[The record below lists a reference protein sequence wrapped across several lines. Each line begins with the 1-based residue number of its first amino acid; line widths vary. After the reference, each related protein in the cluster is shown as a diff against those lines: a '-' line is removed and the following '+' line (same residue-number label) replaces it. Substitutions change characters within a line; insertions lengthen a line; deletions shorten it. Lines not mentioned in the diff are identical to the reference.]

1 MRKVVLTEFLSLDG
15 VMEAPDQWHFPF
27 WSDEM
32 GQYKQDEMMAT
43 DALLLGRITY
53 EGFAAAWPNYQDE
66 DGFADRM
73 NGVPKHVVSTTLKN
87 PEWNNSHVIRE
98 NVVAEINKLKE
109 GDGGDILLC
118 GSAALAQTLLDDDV
132 IDEYRLM
139 VHPVVVGKGKRIF
152 GDREA
157 VKNLDLVKTEPLP
170 NGVIVLTYAPSKA
183 VAEGDEHPY
192 EAQPAQEA

>member
-1 MRKVVLTEFLSLDG
+1 MRFALKQEPGQDIVIHGSGKLANSL
-15 VMEAPDQWHFPF
+15 
-27 WSDEM
+27 
-32 GQYKQDEMMAT
+32 MA
-43 DALLLGRITY
+43 
-53 EGFAAAWPNYQDE
+53 
-66 DGFADRM
+66 
-73 NGVPKHVVSTTLKN
+73 
-87 PEWNNSHVIRE
+87 E
-98 NVVAEINKLKE
+98 NL
-109 GDGGDILLC
+109 
-118 GSAALAQTLLDDDV
+118 